1 MDLRTGAQWSE
12 LPRDK
17 FPPYQTCH
25 RRFQQWVRAG
35 TLVQVLR
42 RLAEDLLARGQ
53 LDLGE
58 TFIDA
63 SFSGAK
69 KGAVQLVQHAAA
81 KGARSWQS
89 RTAMVFLSPWGLQAL
104 RRMKPSSSKPRSSN
118 GSHEKSP
125 RDLAYDCD
133 PLDQRLRR
141 RGVRL
146 IAPHKS
152 NRVRPKTQD
161 GRELRRYCRR
171 WKIER
176 LFAWLHN
183 FRRLVIRWE
192 YYEANFLGLVQ
203 LGCLLILMRNY
214 LWDGL

>member
-1 MDLRTGAQWSE
+1 MGVAKTVGRAGNAQETTGATVARDAGSAGVVWILRTGAQWSE

-25 RRFQQWVRAG
+25 RRFQPWVRAG
-35 TLVQVLR
+35 RLVQVLQ

-69 KGAVQLVQHAAA
+69 KGAVLLVQHAAA

-104 RRMKPSSSKPRSSN
+104 RLMKPSSSKPRWSN
-118 GSHEKSP
+118 GSHEKT
-125 RDLAYDCD
+125 RA
-133 PLDQRLRR
+133 
-141 RGVRL
+141 
-146 IAPHKS
+146 H
-152 NRVRPKTQD
+152 NWRP
-161 GRELRRYCRR
+161 
-171 WKIER
+171 
-176 LFAWLHN
+176 
-183 FRRLVIRWE
+183 
-192 YYEANFLGLVQ
+192 GL
-203 LGCLLILMRNY
+203 
-214 LWDGL
+214 

>member
-1 MDLRTGAQWSE
+1 MELTDAQWELLRPLVEPGTPKKRRGRPWRDTRQVLEGVLWILRTGAQWSE
-12 LPRDK
+12 LPRHK

-35 TLVQVLR
+35 TLVKVLR

-53 LDLGE
+53 LDLAE

-104 RRMKPSSSKPRSSN
+104 RLMKSSSSRPRSSN
-118 GSHEKSP
+118 GSPEK
-125 RDLAYDCD
+125 
-133 PLDQRLRR
+133 
-141 RGVRL
+141 
-146 IAPHKS
+146 
-152 NRVRPKTQD
+152 
-161 GRELRRYCRR
+161 GRS
-171 WKIER
+171 
-176 LFAWLHN
+176 
-183 FRRLVIRWE
+183 V
-192 YYEANFLGLVQ
+192 
-203 LGCLLILMRNY
+203 
-214 LWDGL
+214 

>member
-1 MDLRTGAQWSE
+1 MELTDAQWELLKPLVEPRTPKKRRGRPWRETRDVLEGVLWILRTGAQWSE

-35 TLVQVLR
+35 TLVKVLR

-53 LDLGE
+53 LDLAE

-81 KGARSWQS
+81 KGPRSWQS

-104 RRMKPSSSKPRSSN
+104 RLMKPGSLNLRSTSA
-118 GSHEKSP
+118 S
-125 RDLAYDCD
+125 R
-133 PLDQRLRR
+133 QRR
-141 RGVRL
+141 RN
-146 IAPHKS
+146 A
-152 NRVRPKTQD
+152 
-161 GRELRRYCRR
+161 
-171 WKIER
+171 
-176 LFAWLHN
+176 
-183 FRRLVIRWE
+183 
-192 YYEANFLGLVQ
+192 
-203 LGCLLILMRNY
+203 
-214 LWDGL
+214 

>member
-1 MDLRTGAQWSE
+1 MELTDAQWELLGPLVEPGTPKKQRGRPWRETREVLEAVLWILRTGAQWSE

-35 TLVQVLR
+35 TLVKVLH

-53 LDLGE
+53 LDLAE

-69 KGAVQLVQHAAA
+69 KGAVLLVQHAAA

-104 RRMKPSSSKPRSSN
+104 RHMKPSSSNRLSDR
-118 GSHEKSP
+118 GLRGKSP
-125 RDLAYDCD
+125 NA
-133 PLDQRLRR
+133 
-141 RGVRL
+141 
-146 IAPHKS
+146 
-152 NRVRPKTQD
+152 
-161 GRELRRYCRR
+161 
-171 WKIER
+171 
-176 LFAWLHN
+176 
-183 FRRLVIRWE
+183 
-192 YYEANFLGLVQ
+192 
-203 LGCLLILMRNY
+203 
-214 LWDGL
+214 